1 MILAVSCFVSSDY
14 FLLQTHMG
22 SSEEDP
28 NSLRGT
34 GCAFSCRRG
43 EGREGEGEANAEFL
57 HFKSRKELVTQNLC
71 HSPHMDVHEIASLTI
86 VAENTK

>member
-1 MILAVSCFVSSDY
+1 MILAVRCFVSSDY

-43 EGREGEGEANAEFL
+43 EGREGEGEANAEVL
-57 HFKSRKELVTQNLC
+57 RSNSSKELATQNLC
-71 HSPHMDVHEIASLTI
+71 HSPHMDVHETASLTI
-86 VAENTK
+86 VAETTR